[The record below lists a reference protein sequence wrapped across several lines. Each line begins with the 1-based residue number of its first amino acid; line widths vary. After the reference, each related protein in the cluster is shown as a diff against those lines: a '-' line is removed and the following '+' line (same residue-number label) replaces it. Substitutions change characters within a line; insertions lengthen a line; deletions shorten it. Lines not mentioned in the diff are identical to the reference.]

1 MDCNLSGFSDHGIF
15 PGKNTGVGCH
25 FLLQGIFPTQGLNLC
40 LPHCREMLYHQSHQ
54 GSPWK
59 KKLWQICSVL
69 CLVTQSSL
77 SFCDLVD
84 CNPPGSPVHGYSPV
98 RKTGVGCHA
107 LLQGIFPA
115 QGSNSDLPHCRWILY
130 CLSHQGRRDITL
142 PIKVHIIK
150 AMVFLVWMWDLDH
163 KDGLELKNWYF
174 QIVMLEKTLESRW
187 DNKEIKPSNPKGN
200 QSWIFIGRTDAEVPL
215 LLSPDEKSRPIGE
228 DTDAGKVWGQ
238 EKGMTEDEMVKWHH
252 WFTGHQFEQTP
263 GDNEGQG
270 SLVCCSPWAHI
281 GSDMTEQLHNNKSQ
295 ETIKQLP

>member
-115 QGSNSDLPHCRWILY
+115 QGSNLHLLHLLHWQAGS
-130 CLSHQGRRDITL
+130 
-142 PIKVHIIK
+142 
-150 AMVFLVWMWDLDH
+150 
-163 KDGLELKNWYF
+163 
-174 QIVMLEKTLESRW
+174 
-187 DNKEIKPSNPKGN
+187 
-200 QSWIFIGRTDAEVPL
+200 L
-215 LLSPDEKSRPIGE
+215 LLVPPGKPTQSIESPKQDEHKH
-228 DTDAGKVWGQ
+228 THTK
-238 EKGMTEDEMVKWHH
+238 TYH
-252 WFTGHQFEQTP
+252 
-263 GDNEGQG
+263 NENG
-270 SLVCCSPWAHI
+270 
-281 GSDMTEQLHNNKSQ
+281 
-295 ETIKQLP
+295 